1 MLSRDL
7 KASLGVLDP
16 YISPSPSL
24 SLYLPVSQPGL
35 AGGARPLYLPISLYL
50 PLSPHI
56 SLYLNQASLG
66 VLDAD
71 ADEQALFSKVLT

>member
-1 MLSRDL
+1 MDL

-16 YISPSPSL
+16 YTSLSPNISL
-24 SLYLPVSQPGL
+24 SLPISQPGL

-50 PLSPHI
+50 PLSSYL